1 MWWKRQDKIHVLHIY
16 VPKEGVIILEYRSV
30 YQKNQWSFILQ
41 KVKNKKM
48 IHVELDFKCRHM
60 DWRKFIWD
68 EVSRNSC
75 QKTKSYSMLF
85 HFQFW
90 CFYFRKQWINRLE
103 LLLLCSVYFYPL
115 KKKKNSKIYLRPFCG
130 WSNKQKGWLLTSKE
144 PREEKTYT
152 AHLNPI

>member
-115 KKKKNSKIYLRPFCG
+115 KKKKTVKSIFVHFVDGVISKKDDCLL
-130 WSNKQKGWLLTSKE
+130 QKNLGRKKHTQLT
-144 PREEKTYT
+144 
-152 AHLNPI
+152 